1 MTRGP
6 LSGAK
11 RWLAE
16 GRRPEVVF
24 MLRFAGIA
32 GLLCALYAFPYG
44 AESGVREWFES
55 YLAAYASAAGTVLHA
70 FDPAVRVSGADIAGR
85 FSLRIVKDCDAMDV
99 NILFA
104 AAVLSFP
111 ASWSRRAL
119 GLSIGVAAILVANIS
134 RICALYF
141 IGVSVPGAFEFAHR
155 DLFPLLLVLLAT
167 AVFLPWARAA
177 RGPEPAPSGHVS

>member
-1 MTRGP
+1 MTAGP
-6 LSGAK
+6 LVDAK

-16 GRRPEVVF
+16 RLRPEVAF
-24 MLRFAGIA
+24 MLRFTGIA
-32 GLLCALYAFPYG
+32 GASCALYAFPYG
-44 AESGVREWFES
+44 TESPVRQWFDG
-55 YLAAYASAAGTVLHA
+55 YLAAYASAAGTMLHL

-99 NILFA
+99 NILFV

-111 ASWSRRAL
+111 ATWARRAL
-119 GLSIGVAAILVANIS
+119 GLGVGVAAILAANIS

-141 IGVSVPGAFEFAHR
+141 IGVSAPTAFEFAHR

-167 AVFLPWARAA
+167 AVFLPWARSA
-177 RGPEPAPSGHVS
+177 RGPEPAPSGHA